1 MPEPR
6 VLVVE
11 DDTGLLELITRIL
24 EVEGY
29 RVDGVSS
36 GHAAMAAVEA
46 AEPDVLVLDLM
57 LPDADGILLHGRL
70 RRLRPALGRRTIF
83 MTGFSS
89 QAPVLDYLK
98 SLSAVFLHKPFAAA
112 ELVSAVDQVARKA
125 GASTI
130 AAGSS
135 RA

>member
-1 MPEPR
+1 MPVPR

-11 DDTGLLELITRIL
+11 DDPGLLELVTRIL

-29 RVDGVSS
+29 RVEGASS
-36 GHAAMAAVEA
+36 GHAAMAALQA
-46 AEPDVLVLDLM
+46 AEPDVLLLDLM
-57 LPDADGILLHGRL
+57 LPDADGIILHGRM
-70 RRLRPALGRRTIF
+70 RRVRPGLGRRTIF

-89 QAPVLDYLK
+89 QQPVVDYLR

-112 ELVSAVDQVARKA
+112 ELVSAVGQVARQA
-125 GASTI
+125 GASI

-135 RA
+135 RS